1 MGTALWWAANAVV
14 AVGVLPLVAFLALR
28 IIRALRV
35 VYGSAIDVRSALA
48 AVAGAIPPAMTALGA
63 AAERCESLSDRVVA

>member
-14 AVGVLPLVAFLALR
+14 VVGVFPLVAFLALR

-35 VYGSAIDVRSALA
+35 AYGAAVDIRSSLA
-48 AVAGAIPPAMTALGA
+48 SVAGAIPPAMTALGA
-63 AAERCESLSDRVVA
+63 AAERCERLSDRVTV